1 MTEAH
6 FYMIIGCSILAGA
19 AALVYFGPLGK
30 SPKERK
36 TSK

>member
-1 MTEAH
+1 MTEAN
-6 FYMIIGCSILAGA
+6 FYMMIGCSILAGA

-30 SPKERK
+30 SPEERR